1 MRVVRTQ
8 HGTHMLMKAFAKNGD
23 LKYPNRI
30 EQNTTNKV
38 SFKLKNVDGVCFLDE
53 NAWERLAANRKNYDY
68 AEIRVSPQDDQ
79 VWSD

>member
-38 SFKLKNVDGVCFLDE
+38 SFKLKNVDGVCLLDE
-53 NAWERLAANRKNYDY
+53 NAWERLEAKKKNYDFV
-68 AEIRVSPQDDQ
+68 EIRVSPEDDQ

>member
-1 MRVVRTQ
+1 VRVVKTQ

-23 LKYPNRI
+23 LKYLPRI

-38 SFKLKNVDGVCFLDE
+38 SIKLKNVDGVCLLDA
-53 NAWERLAANRKNYDY
+53 NAWKRLAASKKNYEY
-68 AEIRVSPQDDQ
+68 VEIRVSPEDDQ